1 MTLKMQSVV
10 EASSCYGSI
19 GIVLYAATRVSE
31 TRMSS

>member
-1 MTLKMQSVV
+1 MTLKMQLV